1 MVGEN
6 WARYQKTGV
15 LVMRKLGSQFS
26 FFPFFFFLAKDRT
39 LTTVVTQLSVVAT
52 LDS

>member
-26 FFPFFFFLAKDRT
+26 FFPFFFLAKDRT

>member
-26 FFPFFFFLAKDRT
+26 FFPFFLAKDRT
-39 LTTVVTQLSVVAT
+39 LTTVVTQLSVGAT